1 LASAACQDL
10 AVPSGGLATSDLLVL
25 PLQASAPP
33 PGSIS
38 FYVSNARATTRNLIH
53 SDGFNTL
60 FARLEFP
67 SGSLGSLDGRVL
79 GLSDS
84 VLVTASPEPGVYGV
98 RLSPTGLRFASLGRP
113 LLTFS
118 YARYGNLS
126 VASGSTRYPDA
137 AAYAR
142 ALEVWRESA
151 LDRWSSIG
159 GSGTAGTELRASLQQ
174 AGTYVA
180 AAPK

>member
-1 LASAACQDL
+1 M
-10 AVPSGGLATSDLLVL
+10 PSGGVATSDLLVL

-33 PGSIS
+33 PGGTS
-38 FYVSNARATTRNLIH
+38 FYVSNSRATSRNLIH

-84 VLVTASPEPGVYGV
+84 VLVTVSPEPGVYGV
-98 RLSPTGLRFASLGRP
+98 RVGPTGLRFASLGRP

-118 YARYGNLS
+118 YARYGNLN
-126 VASGSTRYPDA
+126 VALGSTRYPDA

-151 LDRWSSIG
+151 LDRWTSVG
-159 GSGTAGTELRASLQQ
+159 GSGTAGTELRASLQE

-180 AAPK
+180 AAPR